1 MHKVGD
7 SMERLEFNDYEEFA
21 CEVADTFDDICKN
34 DDFDDI
40 AIIAYYNEAK
50 QIIREILCLGYDLN
64 SIELKDPELGYD
76 DVPYI
81 ISVCGIESEYE
92 VWCEPMVRDNG
103 EYIDDESSIIYV
115 LDNCSS
121 EVLKH
126 IDSECIFEVGI
137 DDETCSCDECD
148 CNECDKGFTV
158 NGRPVSKEEFDNYVS
173 QFRHDEKPV
182 ATSATKSTY
191 KINNK
196 EVSKEE
202 FDKKYEEFEEMYL
215 DNIRD
220 MLLNYCEFMDSVND
234 WRSRMFRW

>member
-1 MHKVGD
+1 MK
-7 SMERLEFNDYEEFA
+7 RLEFNDYEEFA

-34 DDFDDI
+34 DGFDDI
-40 AIIAYYNEAK
+40 AIIAHYNEAK

-76 DVPYI
+76 DVPYV
-81 ISVCGIESEYE
+81 ISVCGIDSDHE
-92 VWCEPMVRDNG
+92 VWCEPMIRDNG
-103 EYIDDESSIIYV
+103 KYIDDESSVVYV

-126 IDSECIFEVGI
+126 LDSECIFEVGI
-137 DDETCSCDECD
+137 GDDECNCKCSECA
-148 CNECDKGFTV
+148 CK
-158 NGRPVSKEEFDNYVS
+158 K
-173 QFRHDEKPV
+173 DEKP
-182 ATSATKSTY
+182 TTTKSVY

-202 FDKKYEEFEEMYL
+202 FDKKYEKFEEMYL

-220 MLLNYCEFMDSVND
+220 MLLNYCSFMDEVND
-234 WRSRMFRW
+234 WRSRFLRW

>member
-1 MHKVGD
+1 
-7 SMERLEFNDYEEFA
+7 MERLEFNDYEEFA
-21 CEVADTFDDICKN
+21 CEVADTYDYIRKN

-40 AIIAYYNEAK
+40 AIIAHYDEAK
-50 QIIREILCLGYDLN
+50 QIIREILCLGYDLK

-81 ISVCGIESEYE
+81 ISVCGIDSEYE
-92 VWCEPMVRDNG
+92 VWCEPMIRDNG
-103 EYIDDESSIIYV
+103 KYIDDESSIIYV

-126 IDSECIFEVGI
+126 LDSECIFEVCIG
-137 DDETCSCDECD
+137 DECD
-148 CNECDKGFTV
+148 DCEKGFTV
-158 NGRPVSKEEFDNYVS
+158 NGKPVSKEEFDNYVS
-173 QFRHDEKPV
+173 QFKHDEKPTT
-182 ATSATKSTY
+182 A
-191 KINNK
+191 
-196 EVSKEE
+196 SKESYFINGKSVDKSE

-234 WRSRMFRW
+234 WRSRLLLW

>member
-1 MHKVGD
+1 
-7 SMERLEFNDYEEFA
+7 MERLEFNDYEEFA
-21 CEVADTFDDICKN
+21 CEVADTFEDIRKN

-40 AIIAYYNEAK
+40 AIVAHYDEAK
-50 QIIREILCLGYDLN
+50 QIIREILCLGYDIN

-76 DVPYI
+76 DVPYV
-81 ISVCGIESEYE
+81 ISVCGIDSEHE
-92 VWCEPMVRDNG
+92 VWCEPMIRDNG
-103 EYIDDESSIIYV
+103 KYIDDESSVVYV

-126 IDSECIFEVGI
+126 LDSECIFEVGI
-137 DDETCSCDECD
+137 DDDECN
-148 CNECDKGFTV
+148 CECSECACK
-158 NGRPVSKEEFDNYVS
+158 K
-173 QFRHDEKPV
+173 DEKPTT
-182 ATSATKSTY
+182 TSTTKSTY

-220 MLLNYCEFMDSVND
+220 MMINYRTFLDEVND
-234 WRSRMFRW
+234 WRKLFRW